1 MDTRTDHTC
10 DWPQTLHTDAAGRL
24 WIEGADGQRMELG
37 AFKDECRRRAAE
49 MRALA
54 ISDAMGAVA
63 HALGR
68 WIRSASGLV
77 LPQQRQHAA
86 FQGFHSAGQL
96 GRRLFGDFHVLLK
109 RRQ

>member
-10 DWPQTLHTDAAGRL
+10 DWPTTLHTDAAGRL
-24 WIEGADGQRMELG
+24 WIEGAEGERMELE

-49 MRALA
+49 LRTQA
-54 ISDAMGAVA
+54 ISEAMDAVA

-68 WIRSASGLV
+68 WVRSASGLV

-86 FQGFHSAGQL
+86 FQRFHPAGQL
-96 GRRLFGDFHVLLK
+96 GRRLLGDFHVLLK